1 MKNVEF
7 LICSILPLS
16 QEFFLNFWML
26 WQPQT
31 LFSWFLKPER
41 LQILVFQLSIQHA
54 VECVLSKK
62 LFKFK
67 RGHRGNKLSK
77 PVIFLDVD
85 SPAISVCS
93 CFFFAF
99 RFCFCFVLSSFC
111 DSYLRDGRLNTRY
124 STTSGSRT
132 FFFGFKK
139 KEKKG

>member
-1 MKNVEF
+1 MAYSLCLKNFSLISGCCGSLKLCF
-7 LICSILPLS
+7 LGSSS
-16 QEFFLNFWML
+16 QKDCRFWYFSCQSSTQWSVSSAESCLNL
-26 WQPQT
+26 
-31 LFSWFLKPER
+31 
-41 LQILVFQLSIQHA
+41 
-54 VECVLSKK
+54 
-62 LFKFK
+62 